1 MNSNKNDF
9 GTGLIKLIFGLP
21 ILLIGLLWWTDDNN
35 KHQEHNT
42 GEKLV
47 IAVIV
52 VMFIICAIARG

>member
-1 MNSNKNDF
+1 MDSNKNDF
-9 GTGLIKLIFGLP
+9 GSGLIKLIFGLP
-21 ILLIGLLWWTDDNN
+21 ILLIGLLWWTDDNH

-42 GEKLV
+42 SDKLV